1 MPTPSYSHGFKA
13 RMIQRMAGSEAI
25 SATGLSKEVGVSQ
38 NTLSR
43 WLREARNLGPTMG
56 RQQRKRAGG
65 PKSSRRWSADE
76 KLRIVMAAE
85 SLSDEE
91 LGAFLRRE
99 GVHETQLSEWRE
111 KVREASTDALKD
123 AKRKRSE
130 RTPEAR
136 KIEALEREI
145 RRKDKALAEVT
156 ALLAL
161 KKKLEDILGDEDGDT
176 NTRSGT

>member
-1 MPTPSYSHGFKA
+1 
-13 RMIQRMAGSEAI
+13 
-25 SATGLSKEVGVSQ
+25 
-38 NTLSR
+38 
-43 WLREARNLGPTMG
+43 
-56 RQQRKRAGG
+56 
-65 PKSSRRWSADE
+65 
-76 KLRIVMAAE
+76 MAAE